1 MGGLTLPEGTTK
13 WLGNLLVTFIGACQ
27 WIYAFILTAC
37 VGMAGGPYSP
47 EIEIDFSG
55 REAAF
60 RTVFLLAFVGL
71 SWFCAYSFT
80 FRRRWAW
87 YWRSGSTPI
96 GPAKVRSR
104 LSWVGTRFGKRQV
117 SSSHCLRSARL
128 SCCLSRRCGAS
139 SFATDRP
146 LLNFKFQSIA
156 VAAGNHILYFF
167 RTRIISH

>member
-27 WIYAFILTAC
+27 WMYAFILTAC

-87 YWRSGSTPI
+87 YHTWVLGIFLLAI
-96 GPAKVRSR
+96 GLYAHWTSQGTLEAFLGRDSLRKTTGFIVALLAVSALVLLPLPPVR
-104 LSWVGTRFGKRQV
+104 RQ
-117 SSSHCLRSARL
+117 
-128 SCCLSRRCGAS
+128 
-139 SFATDRP
+139 
-146 LLNFKFQSIA
+146 
-156 VAAGNHILYFF
+156 FF
-167 RTRIISH
+167 RD